1 MSNNNL
7 INSETI
13 LELQKYLIN
22 LRNIY
27 PSLLVIYPTGIYDN
41 DTRNDVSEF
50 QMIKGLPTTG
60 VVDINTWN
68 EIIFENEQYLKK
80 TQPPKSVMVSH
91 AAFEDVKVGDTR
103 DIVYA
108 IKVMLSSMNKK
119 YANYHELEISNL
131 YDEKTKKAVEL
142 FQERSMLPVTGI
154 VDVETWNTL
163 VAIYGGCKFYR

>member
-41 DTRNDVSEF
+41 NTRNDVSEF

>member
-80 TQPPKSVMVSH
+80 TQPPKSVMVSP